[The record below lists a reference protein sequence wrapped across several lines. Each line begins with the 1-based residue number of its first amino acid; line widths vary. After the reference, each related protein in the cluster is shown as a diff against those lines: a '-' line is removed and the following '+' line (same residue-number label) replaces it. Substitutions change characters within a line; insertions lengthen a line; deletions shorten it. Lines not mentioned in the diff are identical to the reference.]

1 MLLQGGI
8 KPAAG
13 LRHVCMG
20 LLSHLAGF
28 TKLKE
33 GSICSSA
40 ESLGSV

>member
-1 MLLQGGI
+1 MLLQREV
-8 KPAAG
+8 KHAAG

-40 ESLGSV
+40 VSLGSA